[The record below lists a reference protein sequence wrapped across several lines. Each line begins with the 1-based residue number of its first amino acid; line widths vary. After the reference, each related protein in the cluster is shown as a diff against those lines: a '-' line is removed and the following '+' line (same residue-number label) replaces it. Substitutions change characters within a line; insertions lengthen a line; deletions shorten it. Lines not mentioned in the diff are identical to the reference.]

1 MTSPSNLPDRP
12 PRRGS
17 AFGKFVFSMFAIVA
31 IGYIAWHEFPTVLHR
46 RSSDA
51 ASTTKTAAGDVKLSA
66 PAAPRIARVSDLP
79 QFVVQFSGTLQFAP
93 GSASITGP
101 SARILDKLVNKGD
114 TLPGYLIEVT
124 AFSDVSDSREIA
136 SSLAT
141 ARADS
146 VIAYLTRVHAVPPQR
161 IVNATGFDT
170 SRVFDG
176 APSKSKRAARTTNR
190 RVEVK
195 VVANRGASTVR

>member
-1 MTSPSNLPDRP
+1 MTSPSNIPDRP

-31 IGYIAWHEFPTVLHR
+31 IGYIAWHELPSVLHR

-51 ASTTKTAAGDVKLSA
+51 ASTKTAAGDVKLNA
-66 PAAPRIARVSDLP
+66 PASPRIARVSDLP

-114 TLPGYLIEVT
+114 TLPGYLIEVA
-124 AFSDVSDSREIA
+124 AFSDASDSREISA
-136 SSLAT
+136 SLTA

-146 VIAYLTRVHAVPPQR
+146 VIAYLMRVHAVPPAR
-161 IVNATGFDT
+161 IVNATGLDT
-170 SRVFDG
+170 SRAFDA
-176 APSKSKRAARTTNR
+176 APAKSKRAARTTNR

-195 VVANRGASTVR
+195 VVANRSGSTVR

>member
-1 MTSPSNLPDRP
+1 MTSPSNNPDRP

-17 AFGKFVFSMFAIVA
+17 AFGKFVFTMFAIVA
-31 IGYIAWHEFPTVLHR
+31 IGYIGWHEFPSVLHR

-51 ASTTKTAAGDVKLSA
+51 GSTKTAAGDVKLNA
-66 PAAPRIARVSDLP
+66 PATPRIARVSDLP

-114 TLPGYLIEVT
+114 TLPGYLIEVA
-124 AFSDVSDSREIA
+124 AFSDVSDSREIS
-136 SSLAT
+136 SSLSA

-146 VIAYLTRVHAVPPQR
+146 VIAYLTRVHAVPTQR
-161 IVNATGFDT
+161 IVNATGLDT
-170 SRVFDG
+170 SRVFDA
-176 APSKSKRAARTTNR
+176 APSKSKRTARTTNR

-195 VVANRGASTVR
+195 VVANRSASTVR

>member
-1 MTSPSNLPDRP
+1 MTSPSNIPDRP

-31 IGYIAWHEFPTVLHR
+31 IGYIAWHEFPGVLHR

-51 ASTTKTAAGDVKLSA
+51 GTTKTAAGDIKLNA

-93 GSASITGP
+93 GSAAITGP

-114 TLPGYLIEVT
+114 TLPGYLIEVA
-124 AFSDVSDSREIA
+124 AFSDVSDSREIS
-136 SSLAT
+136 SSLSA

-161 IVNATGFDT
+161 IVNATGLDT
-170 SRVFDG
+170 SRVFD
-176 APSKSKRAARTTNR
+176 APTSKSKRAARTTNR

-195 VVANRGASTVR
+195 VVANRSASAVR

>member
-1 MTSPSNLPDRP
+1 MTSPSNNPDRP

-17 AFGKFVFSMFAIVA
+17 AFGKFVFTMFAVVA
-31 IGYIAWHEFPTVLHR
+31 IGYIGWHEFPSVLHR

-51 ASTTKTAAGDVKLSA
+51 ASTKTAAGDVKLNA
-66 PAAPRIARVSDLP
+66 PATPRIARVSDLP

-114 TLPGYLIEVT
+114 TLPGYLIEVA

-136 SSLAT
+136 SSLSA

-146 VIAYLTRVHAVPPQR
+146 VIAYLTRVHAVPTQR
-161 IVNATGFDT
+161 IVNATGLDT
-170 SRVFDG
+170 SRVFDA
-176 APSKSKRAARTTNR
+176 APSKSKRTARTTNR

-195 VVANRGASTVR
+195 VVANRSASTVR

>member
-1 MTSPSNLPDRP
+1 MTSPSSNPDRP

-17 AFGKFVFSMFAIVA
+17 AFGKFVFTMFAIVA
-31 IGYIAWHEFPTVLHR
+31 IGYIGWHEFPSVLHR

-51 ASTTKTAAGDVKLSA
+51 ASTKTAAGDVKLNA
-66 PAAPRIARVSDLP
+66 PATPRIARVSDLP

-114 TLPGYLIEVT
+114 TLPGYLIEVA

-136 SSLAT
+136 SSLSA

-146 VIAYLTRVHAVPPQR
+146 VIAYLTRVHAVPTQR
-161 IVNATGFDT
+161 IVNATGLDT
-170 SRVFDG
+170 SRVFDA
-176 APSKSKRAARTTNR
+176 APSKSKRTARTTNR

-195 VVANRGASTVR
+195 VVANRSASTVR